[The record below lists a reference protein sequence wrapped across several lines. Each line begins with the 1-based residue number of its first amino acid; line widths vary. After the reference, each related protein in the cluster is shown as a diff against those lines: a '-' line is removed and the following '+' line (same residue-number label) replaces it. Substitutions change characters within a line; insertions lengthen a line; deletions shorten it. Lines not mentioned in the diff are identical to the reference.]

1 VPYDQGWT
9 LKVNGVATK
18 IYKVNSGF
26 IGIVAPAG
34 NHEYVLQYATPG
46 IDVGLVI
53 SFISI
58 LLILAM
64 MALDKKKKRM
74 N

>member
-1 VPYDQGWT
+1 
-9 LKVNGVATK
+9 
-18 IYKVNSGF
+18 
-26 IGIVAPAG
+26 VAPAG

-58 LLILAM
+58 LLILAV